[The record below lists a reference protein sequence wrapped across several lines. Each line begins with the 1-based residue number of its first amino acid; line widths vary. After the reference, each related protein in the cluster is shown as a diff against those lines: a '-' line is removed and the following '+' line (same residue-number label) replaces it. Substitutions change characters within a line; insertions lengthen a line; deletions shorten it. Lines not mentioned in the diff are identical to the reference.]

1 MKNEKEVVITTCPKC
16 GSDKIKY
23 QIFADGLTGDGLTKK
38 ALGFAIF
45 GWFSFLK
52 PPTND
57 DKSTTYLFCE
67 ACGYKVNPA
76 LEKQKAK
83 EKKTSNSIRNIF
95 LFIFTITIITNLLL
109 IISEPLGSAF
119 LVISLI
125 IVFARFCIKTFKK
138 IKSKIKK

>member
-1 MKNEKEVVITTCPKC
+1 MKNENEVVITNCPKC

-23 QIFADGLTGDGLTKK
+23 QIFADNLTGDGLTKK
-38 ALGFAIF
+38 ALSFAIF

-95 LFIFTITIITNLLL
+95 LFIVAFSLISILSEALAIAFFTITLIT
-109 IISEPLGSAF
+109 IF
-119 LVISLI
+119 V
-125 IVFARFCIKTFKK
+125 RFCINTVNT

>member
-95 LFIFTITIITNLLL
+95 LFIVAFSLISILSEALAIAFFIITLITI
-109 IISEPLGSAF
+109 F
-119 LVISLI
+119 V
-125 IVFARFCIKTFKK
+125 RFCIDTVNT